1 MTTTDH
7 LPLTGRPTRT
17 RFVVLGFALAV
28 TAISYI
34 DRIRISIAAPMIK
47 ADLGLTDVQMGY
59 VFSAFMLTYALF
71 EIPSGWMAD
80 RFGPRLT
87 LARIVIWWSLMSAL
101 TGAAVGFW
109 SLIVIRLLF
118 GMGEAGTFPSL
129 SRVYSRW
136 LPAREHG
143 RAFGATLMVGALGG
157 AISLPLMGYLL
168 EFVSWRWLF
177 PMFSVLGIGWVL
189 VWLIWFR
196 DEPSLHRQV
205 NPQELTLIGVKPPK
219 PHPPVPWR
227 RLLRNRNIIAVCLIC
242 GSWLY
247 GWYFWLTW
255 LPTYLLR
262 ERGFDL
268 KEAGWMSALPLVST
282 AIGMFAG
289 GWLSDTLS
297 RRWGRHKGRRAPAL
311 AGLPIAVVSIVAGV
325 LVESPT
331 TSVLLLSLAA
341 GTAAAAITPVFAVCV
356 EVGGEHAGVAT
367 GTMNMVGN
375 LFGALC
381 PIVVGNSLAYFQSWT
396 IPIASVAGFYLVAA
410 GCWLLIDPTVS
421 VDVPSEQVLPAAVP
435 APDPLSRHS

>member
-157 AISLPLMGYLL
+157 AISLPLMGNLL

-205 NPQELTLIGVKPPK
+205 NVQELALIGVKPPK

>member
-1 MTTTDH
+1 
-7 LPLTGRPTRT
+7 
-17 RFVVLGFALAV
+17 
-28 TAISYI
+28 
-34 DRIRISIAAPMIK
+34 
-47 ADLGLTDVQMGY
+47 MGN
-59 VFSAFMLTYALF
+59 
-71 EIPSGWMAD
+71 
-80 RFGPRLT
+80 
-87 LARIVIWWSLMSAL
+87 
-101 TGAAVGFW
+101 
-109 SLIVIRLLF
+109 
-118 GMGEAGTFPSL
+118 
-129 SRVYSRW
+129 
-136 LPAREHG
+136 
-143 RAFGATLMVGALGG
+143 
-157 AISLPLMGYLL
+157 LL

-205 NPQELTLIGVKPPK
+205 NVQELALIGVKPPK